1 MNKKYLFHLL
11 LLCVFLLA
19 ACKETN
25 TGVEEEFDRH
35 IALSEQSNIR
45 DLGSY
50 VTNDKQEIKRALL
63 YRSGTLSACSL
74 SDVAVL
80 DSLGIKTVVNFLT
93 EEERQSRGE
102 DNLPEG
108 TNSIFL
114 PISGDNQEASSVLNA
129 RQTGDFSDVPIE
141 LNHNIHA
148 LLVEVGKD
156 AYKGLFEVL
165 ADAKNYPILF
175 HCSHGVHRTGTATA
189 LILMTLDVPWNTIVS
204 DYMLSNSYRLEESNA
219 RIQALSAIAE
229 KNPDVTDKAKNLKNI
244 EAFYL
249 LDKSYIEG
257 TKEAIENDYGNILNY
272 LESIGVDSVTL
283 ERVKANLLSN

>member
-1 MNKKYLFHLL
+1 MNKRNLFQLMLLSTLL
-11 LLCVFLLA
+11 LI

-25 TGVEEEFDRH
+25 TESEEEYDRH
-35 IALSEQSNIR
+35 IVLSAQSNMR
-45 DLGSY
+45 DLGLY
-50 VTNDKQEIKRALL
+50 TTNDKQEIKRGLL
-63 YRSGTLSACSL
+63 YRSGTLSACSS
-74 SDVAVL
+74 SDVEIL

-93 EEERQSRGE
+93 EEERQSRGG

-108 TNSIFL
+108 VKSVFL
-114 PISGDNQEASSVLNA
+114 PISGDNKEASSVLKA
-129 RQTGDFSDVPIE
+129 RQTGDFSEVPIE

-165 ADAKNYPILF
+165 ADAENYPVLF

-189 LILMTLDVPWNTIVS
+189 LVFMALDVPWDTIVS

-219 RIQALSAIAE
+219 RIQALNELAE
-229 KNPDVTDKAKNLKNI
+229 KNTDVPDKTKNLKNI

-257 TKEAIENDYGNILNY
+257 TKEAIENDYGDIKNY
-272 LESIGVDSVTL
+272 LESIGVEAAIL
-283 ERVKANLLSN
+283 EKVKANLLSN